1 MKVRVR
7 VKSRLL
13 VIAVGLPNSSGQG
26 ATRGPCCTM
35 HWVKMSG
42 ANTSPAPDV
51 LRRVVSL
58 QVLTIVWMT
67 AEAIIALAAA
77 WAARSPALLG
87 FGGDSAIELFSAT
100 VVLWRFRSK
109 SDSARAEKIAARI
122 AGALLFVLAAYVV
135 LASGWAL
142 LGYHE
147 AQSSLVGIILL
158 ILAAL
163 GMPWLAKQK
172 RNLATE
178 IGSASLKADA
188 AESALCGYMSWIA
201 LAGLLANATLG
212 KSWADPVAALALVPL
227 IVKEGWE
234 AVRASRPGCQCC

>member
-1 MKVRVR
+1 MYW
-7 VKSRLL
+7 
-13 VIAVGLPNSSGQG
+13 I
-26 ATRGPCCTM
+26 
-35 HWVKMSG
+35 KMSD
-42 ANTSPAPDV
+42 AITSPAPDV
-51 LRRVVSL
+51 LRRVLNL

-67 AEAIIALAAA
+67 AEAMIALAAA

-87 FGGDSAIELFSAT
+87 FGGDSAIELFSAI

-109 SDSARAEKIAARI
+109 SNSARAEKIAARF

-135 LASGWAL
+135 LASGLAL
-142 LGYHE
+142 LGHHE
-147 AQSSLVGIILL
+147 AQSSFVGIILL

-172 RNLATE
+172 RNLATQ

-201 LAGLLANATLG
+201 LAGLLINATLG
-212 KSWADPVAALALVPL
+212 QSWADPVAALALVPL
-227 IVKEGWE
+227 IVKEGW
-234 AVRASRPGCQCC
+234 AAIRAPRPGCQCC

>member
-1 MKVRVR
+1 
-7 VKSRLL
+7 
-13 VIAVGLPNSSGQG
+13 
-26 ATRGPCCTM
+26 
-35 HWVKMSG
+35 MSD

-51 LRRVVSL
+51 LRRVLNL

-67 AEAIIALAAA
+67 AEAVIALAAA

-87 FGGDSAIELFSAT
+87 FGGDSAVELFSAI

-122 AGALLFVLAAYVV
+122 AGALLFILAAYVV
-135 LASGWAL
+135 IASGWAL
-142 LGYHE
+142 LGHHE
-147 AQSSLVGIILL
+147 AQSSFVGIILL

-172 RNLATE
+172 RNLATQ
-178 IGSASLKADA
+178 IASASLKADA
-188 AESALCGYMSWIA
+188 AQSALCGYMSWIA
-201 LAGLLANATLG
+201 LAGLLTNTSLG

-227 IVKEGWE
+227 IAKEGWE
-234 AVRASRPGCQCC
+234 AIRAPRPGCQCC